1 MSDPAAAFVAR
12 NRRPA
17 LLLPLLVVA
26 AVAAAL
32 APRIGSAQDP
42 APIPAPAPA
51 PPPADGTAGSEP
63 DKAEEA
69 KLELRSRRVGVM
81 GTELF
86 VEVIGP
92 DIQVLE
98 SALDAAVAEIVRIED
113 LMTDWRASPL
123 MDLNA
128 AAGKGPQLA
137 SEEILRIVR
146 QSQEIHEYTEG
157 AFDITYATVGRLWD
171 FKKRPPV
178 IPSPEAIAAALPFVD
193 ASKLKVDLAAGTLE
207 IPAGMSIGL
216 GGIAQGYAAD
226 RMMQIIMDR
235 GIRHAMVNVS
245 GDLKVLGRKRG
256 ELWQIAIK
264 HPRERDTMIAL
275 LPVSNTCVVTS
286 GDYERFFDHEGRRYH
301 HIIDPK
307 TGYPSQGCISA
318 TVIAPEAAIA
328 DAFATA
334 LVVLGPERGLP
345 LIEALPRI
353 EALVVD
359 LAGKVH
365 ATSGLKDKILP
376 PGSPMAPPPMEPPP
390 PAAPAPSPAPPP
402 APSPAPAPPP
412 GGGR

>member
-1 MSDPAAAFVAR
+1 M
-12 NRRPA
+12 
-17 LLLPLLVVA
+17 
-26 AVAAAL
+26 
-32 APRIGSAQDP
+32 
-42 APIPAPAPA
+42 
-51 PPPADGTAGSEP
+51 GSE
-63 DKAEEA
+63 
-69 KLELRSRRVGVM
+69 
-81 GTELF
+81 LF
-86 VEVIGP
+86 IEVIGP
-92 DIQVLE
+92 DIAVLDA
-98 SALDAAVAEIVRIED
+98 ALDAAVAEIRRIED

-128 AAGKGPQLA
+128 AAGKGPQPA

-157 AFDITYATVGRLWD
+157 AFDITFAAVGRLWD

-178 IPSPEAIAAALPFVD
+178 IPSPEAIAAALPYVD
-193 ASKLKVDLAAGTLE
+193 ASRLKVDLAAGTIE
-207 IPAGMSIGL
+207 IPEGMSIGL

-256 ELWQIAIK
+256 ELWKIAIK
-264 HPRERDTMIAL
+264 HPREGDKVIAL
-275 LPVSNTCVVTS
+275 LPISNTCVVTS
-286 GDYERFFDHEGRRYH
+286 GDYERFFEYEGRRYH

-318 TVIAPEAAIA
+318 TVLAPEAAIA

-334 LVVLGPERGLP
+334 LCVLGPERGLP

-359 LAGKVH
+359 LGGKVH
-365 ATSGLKDKILP
+365 ATSGLKDRIQPLDPPLAPTPEPATPPLP
-376 PGSPMAPPPMEPPP
+376 
-390 PAAPAPSPAPPP
+390 
-402 APSPAPAPPP
+402 PAPAP

>member
-1 MSDPAAAFVAR
+1 
-12 NRRPA
+12 
-17 LLLPLLVVA
+17 
-26 AVAAAL
+26 
-32 APRIGSAQDP
+32 
-42 APIPAPAPA
+42 
-51 PPPADGTAGSEP
+51 
-63 DKAEEA
+63 
-69 KLELRSRRVGVM
+69 M

-92 DIQVLE
+92 DSEVLE
-98 SALDAAVAEIVRIED
+98 SALDAAIAEVRRIED

-128 AAGKGPQLA
+128 AAGKGPQPA

-157 AFDITYATVGRLWD
+157 AFDITFAAIGRLWD
-171 FKKRPPV
+171 FKKQPPR

-193 ASKLKVDLAAGTLE
+193 ASKLRVDLDAGTLE
-207 IPAGMSIGL
+207 IPAGMAIGL
-216 GGIAQGYAAD
+216 GGIAKGYAVD
-226 RMMQIIMDR
+226 RAMQVIMDR
-235 GIRHAMVNVS
+235 GIRHAMVNAG
-245 GDLKVLGRKRG
+245 GDLKALGRKRG

-286 GDYERFFDHEGRRYH
+286 GDYERFFDHEGKRYH
-301 HIIDPK
+301 HIIDPT

-318 TVIAPEAAIA
+318 TVVAPEAAIA

-334 LVVLGPERGLP
+334 LCVLGPERGLP

-365 ATSGLKDKILP
+365 ATSGLKDRVLP
-376 PGSPMAPPPMEPPP
+376 GEEL
-390 PAAPAPSPAPPP
+390 PAPE
-402 APSPAPAPPP
+402 APAPPP
-412 GGGR
+412 PRAPGGTR